1 MLTRSDIPNLLKSGL
16 STIFQKAYDSVPT
29 IYQDLVTTV
38 TSSKSSEEYGWLG
51 DTPEL
56 REWKSERTP
65 KALAEYGFTIKNKK
79 YEASIRVD
87 NDAIEDDQYGQI
99 VARIQSMGTGAKQS
113 YDRQLVEVIEAGK
126 STACYDGQ
134 NFFDTDHSEGAS
146 GVQSNHYVTTPLNLA
161 NAKIVIS
168 AGEAFKSDTGKLVAV
183 RFSHIMVP
191 PVLEWTAREIFD
203 PSAGLVATN
212 VGDFALKG
220 RCKVIVNPYLDGT
233 GGANAAYYFLDLTK
247 PIKPFIFQLRKALK
261 FDQVST
267 QNPDT
272 HVFMTDAS
280 LYGVSGR
287 HAFGYGDWRYAVRG
301 TGNAS

>member
-16 STIFQKAYDSVPT
+16 QTIFQKAYDAVPT
-29 IYQDLVTTV
+29 IYQDLVTQV
-38 TSSKSSEEYGWLG
+38 NSSKASEEYGWLG
-51 DTPEL
+51 DTPQL
-56 REWKSERTP
+56 REWKSERVP
-65 KALAEYGFTIKNKK
+65 KALQEYGFVIKNKK

-99 VARIQSMGTGAKQS
+99 VARIQSMGQGAKSS
-113 YDRQLVEVIEAGK
+113 YDVQLVEVIEAGK
-126 STACYDGQ
+126 NTACYDGQ

-146 GVQSNHYVTTPLNLA
+146 GIQSNNFVTTPLNLA
-161 NAKIVIS
+161 NAKIVIT
-168 AGEAFKSDTGKLVAV
+168 AGESFKNDQGRLAAV
-183 RFSHIMVP
+183 RFTHIMVP
-191 PVLEWTAREIFD
+191 TVLEWTAREIFD

-220 RCKVIVNPYLDGT
+220 RLKVIVNPYLSTT
-233 GGANAAYYFLDLTK
+233 GGANADYYFLDLSK

-261 FDQVST
+261 FDQVSS

-280 LYGVSGR
+280 LFGVSGR
-287 HAFGYGDWRYAVRG
+287 HAFGYGDWRLAVRG